1 MASLKIYSKEQTD
14 NLLDAKA
21 DTSALATK
29 QDTLVSGTN
38 IKTINGNSVLGTG
51 NIEIESGGNEWDF
64 IGSYTDFNSTIYPN
78 LAIGKTIKLQV
89 IQTNVNGLCTICYF
103 VGTLLYRADNTT
115 FNVRGCGLVSQ
126 FNNSSV
132 TDQSSTGWSGGMFRS
147 LQILGPNNGM
157 PGIIIIGG
165 NVSMQNIRIAGPFDT
180 LDVIIYYKDMA

>member
-21 DTSALATK
+21 DISTLATK

-38 IKTINGNSVLGTG
+38 IKTINNASLLGSG
-51 NIEIESGGNEWDF
+51 NIEIGSTESEWDF
-64 IGSYTDFNSTIYPN
+64 IGSYTNFNSTIYPN

-89 IQTNVNGLCTICYF
+89 IQTNVNGLCTMCYF
-103 VGTLLYRADNTT
+103 IGTLLYRADNTT

-132 TDQSSTGWSGGMFRS
+132 TEQSSSGWSGGMFRS
-147 LQILGPNNGM
+147 LQILGPNSGM
-157 PGIIIIGG
+157 PGIIVSGG
-165 NVSMQNIRIAGPFDT
+165 NVGMQNIRIAGAFDT
-180 LDVIIYYKDMA
+180 LDVIIYYKDIA